1 MNAEKYYFK
10 KSNNMKHVLI
20 TVLLLHMVLATGF
33 SQDLSR
39 KYGKITK
46 YELEMKSY
54 EQDTSAVAVVLYET
68 GYTGF
73 DLINGQFQLYS
84 DIKQKIKIL
93 KQDGVDMAT
102 YNLDYYDKGYGNR
115 ESISEIEAI
124 AYNLENDKIVKS
136 KLERKYIFEEALGKD
151 YKRIKFSVPNV
162 KVGSVVEIK
171 YRKKSDLVYSIDR
184 WMFQTHIPVVH
195 SSYQVRIPEYFLF
208 NVGMTGY
215 ETIDLKET
223 VENQT
228 FTLSVSGTT
237 SSITCNAR
245 DLRFTA
251 ENLPAMKDESY
262 VWCADDYLSSATF
275 ELKATNFPYEFY
287 KPYSQTWE
295 DLEKTLH
302 TETDFGENLKMS
314 NPFKAE
320 IKQLVAGAKD
330 NKEKVEK
337 IYEFVKSKIRWD
349 EKYSFWGNNARDAV
363 KSGIGNNGQINM
375 VLLSAL
381 KDADIPAYPVLL
393 SRRSLGRLPYTF
405 PSLEKLNTFVV
416 AASIGNGKVCY
427 LDGSTE
433 YGGLNVLP
441 SDFLVDRARVMCDT
455 VSEKWVDLT
464 GIAKNQ
470 EIMVVSATLDN
481 NAKITSK
488 LNRVFTGQC
497 ALDYYTDFKDAKDS
511 ATYVENFATEN
522 KLDVNAF
529 KVGLNESLS
538 GMVKE
543 ELEFTKQYD
552 MAGDMIYLN
561 PMIFTHLETNYFTQS
576 ERKLPVEFKYPYT
589 FLLIS
594 NITIPENFEVTELPQ
609 SMKFSLNDKCRVTYI
624 AQRSENKITL
634 NYRFDFNQIIFA
646 NTDYQKIRE
655 YFAAIVNKNQEMLVL
670 KVKK

>member
-1 MNAEKYYFK
+1 
-10 KSNNMKHVLI
+10 MKHVLI
-20 TVLLLHMVLATGF
+20 TVLLLHMVLATAF

-136 KLERKYIFEEALGKD
+136 KIERKYIFEEALGKD

-215 ETIDLKET
+215 ETVDLKET

-594 NITIPENFEVTELPQ
+594 NITIPENFEVAELPQ

>member
-1 MNAEKYYFK
+1 
-10 KSNNMKHVLI
+10 MKRVLLI
-20 TVLLLHMVLATGF
+20 TLLLTTLFATSF

-39 KYGKITK
+39 KYGKVTN

-54 EQDTSAVAVVLYET
+54 DQDTSAVAVVLYET
-68 GYTGF
+68 GYTGY
-73 DLINGQFQLYS
+73 DLLNGRFELYN
-84 DIKQKIKIL
+84 DIKKKIKIL

-102 YNLDYYDKGYGNR
+102 FQLDYYDKGYGVR
-115 ESISEIEAI
+115 ESISDVEAI
-124 AYNLENDKIVKS
+124 AYNLENGKVVKS

-151 YKRIKFSVPNV
+151 YKRLKFSVPNV

-171 YRKKSDLVYSIDR
+171 YRKKSDLVYTLDR
-184 WMFQTHIPVVH
+184 WMFQTHIPVIY

-215 ETIDLKET
+215 ESVDLKET

-228 FTLSVSGTT
+228 FTFTSSGNT

-245 DLRFTA
+245 DLRFVA
-251 ENLPAMKDESY
+251 QNLPAMKDESY
-262 VWCADDYLSSATF
+262 VWCADDYLSSARF

-295 DLEKTLH
+295 DLEKTLNA
-302 TETDFGENLKMS
+302 ETDFGQNLKMS
-314 NPFKAE
+314 NPFKSE
-320 IKQLVAGAKD
+320 IKQLVAGITD
-330 NKEKVEK
+330 NKQKVEK

-363 KSGIGNNGQINM
+363 KSGLGNNGQINM

-405 PSLEKLNTFVV
+405 PSLEKLNIFVV
-416 AASIGNGKVCY
+416 AAPLGNGKVCY

-441 SDFLVDRARVMCDT
+441 SDFLVDRARVLCDT
-455 VSEKWVDLT
+455 VAEKWVDLT
-464 GIAKNQ
+464 ALGKNQ
-470 EIMVVSATLDN
+470 EIVVVNSTLDSD
-481 NAKITSK
+481 AKISSK
-488 LNRVFTGQC
+488 VNRVYTGQC
-497 ALDYYTDFKDAKDS
+497 ALDYYTDFKEAKDS
-511 ATYVENFATEN
+511 ATYVENIETEN
-522 KLDVNAF
+522 KLEINAF

-543 ELEFTKQYD
+543 EFEFNKQYD
-552 MAGDMIYLN
+552 VAGDMIYLN
-561 PMIFTHLETNYFTQS
+561 PLIFLHMETNHFTQS

-589 FLLIS
+589 FLTIS
-594 NITIPENFEVTELPQ
+594 IITIPDNFEVAEIPQ
-609 SMKFSLNDKCRVTYI
+609 SVKFTLNDQCRVTYFV
-624 AQRSENKITL
+624 QREGNKITL

-670 KVKK
+670 KKNKS